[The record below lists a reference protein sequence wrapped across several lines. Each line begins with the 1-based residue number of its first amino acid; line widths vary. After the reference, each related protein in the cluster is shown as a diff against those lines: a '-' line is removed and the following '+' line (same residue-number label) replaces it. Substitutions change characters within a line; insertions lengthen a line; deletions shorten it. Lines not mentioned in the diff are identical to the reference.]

1 MIDELISKEEIHS
14 KVKEIAQQVSRDYKD
29 KDLLIL
35 GVLNG
40 AFLFCA
46 DLVRQIEMAH
56 TIDFIS
62 VSSYGDETI
71 SSGTVTIEHKPK
83 KPIEDKD
90 VLLVEDII
98 DTGKTVDYLIKTL
111 SNMGARSIR
120 VASLLSKPSRREVDV
135 PIHYKG
141 FDIEDLF
148 VIGYGM
154 DMAGSYRGLPYI
166 GVYKDD

>member
-1 MIDELISKEEIHS
+1 MIEELISQEEIHE
-14 KVKEIAQQVSRDYKD
+14 KVKELGLQINEDYKD
-29 KDLLIL
+29 KDLLVL

-46 DLVRQIEMAH
+46 DLVRQIKLAH

-62 VSSYGDETI
+62 VSSYGDETV
-71 SSGTVTIEHKPK
+71 SSGSVTIEHKPK
-83 KPIEDKD
+83 KPIESKD
-90 VLLVEDII
+90 ILLVEDII
-98 DTGKTVDYLIKTL
+98 DTGNTVDYLIKTL
-111 SNMGARSIR
+111 SAMGARSIR
-120 VASLLSKPSRREVDV
+120 VASLLSKPSRREVEV

-141 FDIEDLF
+141 FDIDDLF

-154 DMAGSYRGLPYI
+154 DMAGSYRGLPFI